1 VFERNAPFPLWKG
14 NMEAKAVWARTSAF
28 SCVDVFDV
36 FDVGTAGG
44 SRCQVWKVITKLTDP
59 KEYIDVAVT
68 WIEYVLKYFSER
80 EVAVLLKDLYKH
92 VMADRAYDRL
102 MDELKVSGIVCHGR
116 TGSSCFAA
124 ARLVDSH

>member
-1 VFERNAPFPLWKG
+1 
-14 NMEAKAVWARTSAF
+14 M
-28 SCVDVFDV
+28 
-36 FDVGTAGG
+36 
-44 SRCQVWKVITKLTDP
+44 ITKLTDP

-102 MDELKVSGIVCHGR
+102 MDELKVGVPRPTVHRSR
-116 TGSSCFAA
+116 Q
-124 ARLVDSH
+124 ARR